1 MRPGSRLHGC
11 LQTDSKANLY
21 VKELALWSAADESD
35 AIKKIWIDPVS
46 SSLNRSMG
54 LTYIH
59 LSAVC

>member
-1 MRPGSRLHGC
+1 M
-11 LQTDSKANLY
+11 
-21 VKELALWSAADESD
+21 ELVLWSAADESD

-46 SSLNRSMG
+46 SLLNRSMG